1 MQHPAELRSTLL
13 SCTTPCE
20 LCCTLT
26 VLPTVPLCIF
36 LNARMPDAGCRNTDA
51 GGIRLDAE
59 AQLWVQAI
67 NVLAEAVSVL
77 VEAIR
82 MLVRSPANLEALYR
96 VPACPP
102 IYNT

>member
-1 MQHPAELRSTLL
+1 
-13 SCTTPCE
+13 
-20 LCCTLT
+20 
-26 VLPTVPLCIF
+26 
-36 LNARMPDAGCRNTDA
+36 MPDAGCRNTDA
-51 GGIRLDAE
+51 GGIGLDAE

-102 IYNT
+102 IYNQSCESRRQTFSAISRPRFREI